1 MSKPGYRFV
10 VFVCLAFCV
19 AMLVPTSLRAQA
31 VNATVVGTVTDASG
45 AVVANATVTAREV
58 STSVARTTTTN
69 ASGNYV
75 FPNLSP
81 GGYEVTVEAQG
92 FKKATR
98 TDTRV
103 EVNSTV
109 RADFTLEPGAV
120 SQTVEVTGAAP
131 ILQTERADIVQ
142 KVEMIQ
148 LAQLP
153 VGGAV
158 RNFQGL
164 LALVPGTVRP
174 HRDHSEFFNAQDSL
188 STEVNGQSREFN
200 QLMIEGVNDDERTGL
215 LQVYIP
221 PTEAIE
227 TVDVSTSNYTAEFG
241 RAAGAVTNV
250 ILKSGTNNF
259 HGSLYEYNRV
269 SALQARP
276 WSNRPPS
283 PLARTT
289 YNYYGGSIG
298 GPIIKNKTFFFFDI
312 LHISDVRGQFNLFTV
327 PTDAFRAGD
336 LTAGGSPIY
345 NPFTGNSDGVGR
357 AQFQCDA
364 AGNPLP
370 VDSTGK
376 QATGTACAKIP
387 AGLISP
393 IAQKIIALVPH
404 AQSTA
409 LTNNL
414 QLNTN
419 LRKNPTSFDFKL
431 DHNWTEKDR
440 LAFRFSRAV
449 QKVFQ
454 SPAFGTAGGPANG
467 GFQGTGTQNEESGA
481 INYTRIFSP
490 TLVMETRAGINHYRN
505 IAQQSDYGT
514 DASAKLGIPGINL
527 DSGFTSGIVNID
539 VQGGISSPM
548 VGFSA
553 SQPWDRGEVMLNLTN
568 TWTKIHGN
576 HTFKWGADIRR
587 LRDELVQG
595 QTFSP
600 RGRFQF
606 GTGTTSI
613 TGSKTSIANNVAA
626 FLIDMPTSVG
636 RDIAPISG
644 SWRETEMFF
653 FGQDT
658 WHATNKLTIDAGLR
672 WEFYRPPTPSRA
684 GRWSDYDYTRN
695 VLVQAGIEGNPMD
708 LGRKFYK
715 TNFAPRLGMAYRAND
730 KTVFR
735 GAFGISYAP
744 FTNNQY
750 AFNYPLRSNQG
761 SSTNTSN
768 ALPFLQGVQVRM
780 VTGIPAAPAIATL
793 PGGLVTPRPAEDYNV
808 IDKRFHQPYVESFN
822 FSVQRV
828 LPWNFV
834 LDTAYVGNL
843 GRKIPVAYD
852 LNAICAVRMANDAT
866 ACANHVSPAVNPTTG
881 ATLPTCQFRL
891 LCNQLPNSTSAADP
905 AFGAFGRTGA
915 ASFLFKPTTS
925 NYNSLQV
932 KLDRKFTNG
941 LLLKTAYT
949 WGKELAYRSDA
960 GSDDGRGDNFGY
972 LDFGRNY
979 SVMSRNRLH
988 TFVESFVY
996 DLPFGK
1002 GRHWMQSGPAA
1013 WIVGNWTIG
1022 GILTRMSGTPLH
1034 FSANGNSLNAGG
1046 TGQEPIQIA
1055 PFRRLGNISPLSGGF
1070 WFDTTSF
1077 CPVSITPQATLANG
1091 VAVNPACTGALGFN
1105 FTNAAAG
1112 RLGNMSRYAFTGP
1125 GFFNLDA
1132 SVSRKFPIRERMG
1145 LEFRMEAFSLT
1156 NTPQFSNPSVDI
1168 TSSNFGKVTGV
1179 DGGNRILE
1187 MSARFTF

>member
-1 MSKPGYRFV
+1 MRKTACFV
-10 VFVCLAFCV
+10 ASLCLIALLLPV
-19 AMLVPTSLRAQA
+19 MLSAQA
-31 VNATVVGTVTDASG
+31 VNATLVGTVTDQSG
-45 AVVANATVTAREV
+45 AVVGGANVVAREV
-58 STSVARTTTTN
+58 ATGVSRTTTTN

-75 FPNLSP
+75 FSNVPP
-81 GGYEVTVEAQG
+81 GVYAVEVEAQG
-92 FKKATR
+92 FKKTSR
-98 TDTRV
+98 PQTNV
-103 EVNSTV
+103 EVNSSV
-109 RADFTLEPGAV
+109 RVDFSLEPGAV
-120 SQTVEVTGAAP
+120 SQTVEVTGATP
-131 ILQTERADIVQ
+131 LLQTERADIVQ
-142 KVEMIQ
+142 TVETAQ

-200 QLMIEGVNDDERTGL
+200 QLLIEGVNDDERTGL

-227 TVDVSTSNYTAEFG
+227 TVNVSTSNYTAEFG

-250 ILKSGTNNF
+250 ILKSGTNDF

-269 SALQARP
+269 SALQARS
-276 WSNRPPS
+276 WSNRPPA

-298 GPIIKNKTFFFFDI
+298 GPIIKNKTFFFFDM

-336 LTAGGSPIY
+336 LSAGGSPIY
-345 NPFTGNSDGVGR
+345 NPYTGNSDGVGR

-364 AGNPLP
+364 AGNPITP
-370 VDSTGK
+370 NAQGV
-376 QATGTACAKIP
+376 QQTGTACAKIP
-387 AGLISP
+387 LSMISP
-393 IAQKIIALVPH
+393 ITQKILALVPH

-414 QLNTN
+414 QLNTQ
-419 LRKNPTSFDFKL
+419 LKKNPTSFDVKI

-440 LAFRFSRAV
+440 IAFRFSRSV
-449 QKVFQ
+449 QDVFQ
-454 SPAFGTAGGPANG
+454 SPAYGIAGGPANG
-467 GFQGTGTQNEESGA
+467 GFQGTGLQHEQSGA
-481 INYTRIFSP
+481 INYTRVFTP
-490 TLVMETRAGINHYRN
+490 TLIMEMRAGINHYRN
-505 IAQQSDYGT
+505 ISQQSDYGT

-527 DSGFTSGIVNID
+527 DNFTSGLATMD
-539 VQGGISSPM
+539 VQGGFSSPM
-548 VGFSA
+548 VGYSA
-553 SQPWDRGEVMLNLTN
+553 SEPWDRGEVMLNLTN

-613 TGSKTSIANNVAA
+613 TGSKTSIANNMASLLLD
-626 FLIDMPTSVG
+626 FPTNVG

-653 FGQDT
+653 YGQDT

-672 WEFYRPPTPSRA
+672 WELWRPPTPSRP
-684 GRWSDYDYTRN
+684 GRWSNYDYTRN
-695 VLVQAGIEGNPMD
+695 VLVLAGIEGNPMN
-708 LGRKFYK
+708 LGRKFYMN
-715 TNFAPRLGMAYRAND
+715 NFAPRFGLAYRWND

-735 GAFGISYAP
+735 SAFGISYAP

-761 SSTNTSN
+761 SSTNLSN
-768 ALPFLQGVQVRM
+768 SLPFLQGVQVRM
-780 VTGIPAAPAIATL
+780 VTGIPAAPAIATQ
-793 PGGLVTPRPAEDYNV
+793 PGGLVAVRANEDYFTV
-808 IDKRFHQPYVESFN
+808 DKKFHQPYVESFN
-822 FSVQRV
+822 FSVQRM
-828 LPWNFV
+828 LPWDFV

-843 GRKIPVAYD
+843 GRRIPVSVD
-852 LNAICAVRMANDAT
+852 LNSVCALAMANDAT
-866 ACANHVSPAVNPTTG
+866 ACANHVSPAVNTATG
-881 ATLPTCQFRL
+881 ATLPTCQFRAI
-891 LCNQLPNSTSAADP
+891 CNQLPNTTTAADP
-905 AFGAFGRTGA
+905 AFGAFGRTNA
-915 ASFLFKPTTS
+915 VNFLFKPTTS

-932 KLDRKFTNG
+932 KLDRRFRGG

-949 WGKELAYRSDA
+949 FGKELAYRADA
-960 GSDDGRGDNFGY
+960 GADDGRGAGFNY
-972 LDFGRNY
+972 LDFQRNY
-979 SVMSRNRLH
+979 TVMSRQRKH

-996 DLPFGK
+996 DLPFGRGK
-1002 GRHWMQSGPAA
+1002 RWMQSGPAA
-1013 WIVGNWTIG
+1013 YIIGNWTLG
-1022 GILTRMSGTPLH
+1022 GIVTRMSGLPMQ
-1034 FSANGNSLNAGG
+1034 FSANGNSLNA
-1046 TGQEPIQIA
+1046 TGSAQYPIQIA
-1055 PFRRLGNISPLSGGF
+1055 PFHSLGHISPISGGF
-1070 WFDTTSF
+1070 WFDPTSF
-1077 CPVSITPQATLANG
+1077 CPVSITAQATLANG
-1091 VAVNPACTGALGFN
+1091 TTVNSACAGALGFN

-1112 RLGNMSRYAFTGP
+1112 KLGNMSRYAFSGP
-1125 GFFNLDA
+1125 GFFNFDA

-1145 LEFRMEAFSLT
+1145 LEFRLEAFSVT
-1156 NTPQFSNPSVDI
+1156 NTPQFSLPNVDI

-1179 DGGNRILE
+1179 DGGNRSLE